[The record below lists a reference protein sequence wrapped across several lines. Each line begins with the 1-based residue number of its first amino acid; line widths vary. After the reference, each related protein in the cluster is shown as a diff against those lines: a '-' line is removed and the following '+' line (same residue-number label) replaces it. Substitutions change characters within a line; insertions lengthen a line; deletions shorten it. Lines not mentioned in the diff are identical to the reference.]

1 MNSSFASTSH
11 ASLFGDVPFQDS
23 PLPVAP
29 DLFRGPL
36 IVVAARLV
44 AGWMPE
50 QAHPEPVEGSGV
62 TMSPKSKTA
71 RLATEREAGRIKPN

>member
-1 MNSSFASTSH
+1 
-11 ASLFGDVPFQDS
+11 
-23 PLPVAP
+23 
-29 DLFRGPL
+29 
-36 IVVAARLV
+36 
-44 AGWMPE
+44 MPE